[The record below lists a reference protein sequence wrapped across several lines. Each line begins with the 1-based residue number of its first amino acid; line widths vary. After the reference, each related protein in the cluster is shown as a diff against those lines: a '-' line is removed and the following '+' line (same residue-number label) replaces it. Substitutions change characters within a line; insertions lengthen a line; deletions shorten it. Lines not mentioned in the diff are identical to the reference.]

1 MSIVPDHSPFSSP
14 FSGEGPSVGVA
25 LSHGFTGS
33 PHAVRA
39 WAAAF
44 ASAGFAVRMPL
55 LPGHGTTWQ
64 ELARSR
70 WPEWHDAMDAA
81 YLELDAEC
89 DQVFS
94 AGISMGGALALRIAA
109 TRPVAGTI
117 LVNPALVIDDP
128 RAPLAGILKLVL
140 KSTPSIGNDILKPG
154 IDEGAYARTPV
165 AAAHELNK
173 MFKDTRKLLPRIT
186 APVHVFRSTVDHV
199 VSDSSIVA
207 LRRGLTR
214 APLQLTK
221 LENSYHVATLDN
233 DAEQIFSGSVDFIR
247 DVLAQTRPGLK
258 QSATASQK
266 GEPDEQ
272 A

>member
-1 MSIVPDHSPFSSP
+1 MTTVPDHSPFSNP
-14 FSGEGPSVGVA
+14 FSGEGPRVGVA

-33 PHAVRA
+33 PHGVRA

-44 ASAGFAVRMPL
+44 AAAGFAIRMPL

-70 WPEWHDAMDAA
+70 WTEWHDAMDAA
-81 YLELDAEC
+81 YLELEAEC
-89 DQVFS
+89 DHVFS

-109 TRPVAGTI
+109 TRPVAGAI

-128 RAPLAGILKLVL
+128 RAPLAGVLKLVL

-154 IDEGAYARTPV
+154 VDEGAYARTPV

-173 MFKDTRKLLPRIT
+173 LFKATRLLLPRIT
-186 APVHVFRSTVDHV
+186 APVRVFRSTVDHV
-199 VSDSSIVA
+199 VSDSSMAA
-207 LRRGLTR
+207 LRQGLTN
-214 APLQLTK
+214 APLDLTR

-233 DAEQIFSGSVDFIR
+233 DADLIFSGSVDFIR
-247 DVLAQTRPGLK
+247 NVLADARPGLD
-258 QSATASQK
+258 QSATASQR
-266 GEPDEQ
+266 GETDE
-272 A
+272 